1 MANHPGGG
9 RFRLR
14 IVLGRLAVLGA
25 VVPTAAGAAWQ
36 TLLSE
41 TGRRIEI
48 DRSTIVNGENSTGA
62 SATVTSRFVF
72 ERPIV
77 DPKTSSPYRFIEVVA
92 RYDCAARTYATTRRT
107 YYKDEGDPLRAEEVK
122 LPFDTPV
129 RTGSPEDR
137 IRREV
142 CRPKPATPV
151 VAEAAKLASRASDAA
166 LALRRENE
174 ALVARQVQKELAAV
188 PGKPSVR
195 ATPSDD
201 VVPAVPRPGA
211 TDPRPAAPRAAAPT
225 NGKPE
230 RADGRARPR
239 VEPATCSSG
248 RQQSPIDVRE
258 TIAVDLEP
266 IQFAYRPVP
275 FRVADSA
282 RGLQMNVYGG
292 GFGLLGKTYALSRI
306 DFRRPAE
313 TSIAG
318 KVFDMEAQLV
328 HRSEDGK
335 LAVVVVLLESGAE
348 NPVIQTALNNLP
360 LERGG
365 EVSPPGQSV
374 DVERL
379 LPDDRRYYAFMGS
392 LTTPPCTEDVL
403 WLVLKEPQPVS
414 AEQQAIFARLYA
426 PNARPVQAT
435 NGRIVKESR

>member
-1 MANHPGGG
+1 MGNYPGGG

-14 IVLGRLAVLGA
+14 IALGGLAVLGA
-25 VVPTAAGAAWQ
+25 VAPTVVGAAWQ
-36 TLLSE
+36 TLVSE

-48 DRSTIVNGENSTGA
+48 DRSTIVVGESGAGA
-62 SATVTSRFVF
+62 SATVTSRIVL

-77 DPKTSSPYRFIEVVA
+77 DPKASSPYKIIEVVA
-92 RYDCAARTYATTRRT
+92 RYDCAARTYSTTRRS
-107 YYKDEGDPLRAEEVK
+107 YFKEDGDLLRAEDVK

-137 IRREV
+137 ILREA
-142 CRPKPATPV
+142 CRPKPATPS
-151 VAEAAKLASRASDAA
+151 AGEAGKLAAKAGDAA

-174 ALVARQVQKELAAV
+174 TLVARQVQKELAAM
-188 PGKPSVR
+188 PGKPTVR
-195 ATPSDD
+195 ATPIDE
-201 VVPAVPRPGA
+201 VVSSVAKRETADSRQP
-211 TDPRPAAPRAAAPT
+211 APRSVAPANDRPDRT
-225 NGKPE
+225 E
-230 RADGRARPR
+230 GRARQR
-239 VEPATCSSG
+239 ADSASCANG
-248 RQQSPIDVRE
+248 RQQSPIDVRD

-275 FRVADSA
+275 FRVVDS
-282 RGLQMNVYGG
+282 RHGLQMSVYGG
-292 GFGLLGKTYALSRI
+292 GFGLLGKTYALMRI

-313 TSIAG
+313 TVIAG

-335 LAVVVVLLESGAE
+335 LAVVVVLLDNGSE

-379 LPDDRRYYAFMGS
+379 LPEYRRYYAFMGS

-414 AEQQAIFARLYA
+414 AAQQAIFARLYA
-426 PNARPVQAT
+426 PNARPVQPAS
-435 NGRIVKESR
+435 GRIIKESR

>member
-1 MANHPGGG
+1 M
-9 RFRLR
+9 
-14 IVLGRLAVLGA
+14 
-25 VVPTAAGAAWQ
+25 
-36 TLLSE
+36 
-41 TGRRIEI
+41 
-48 DRSTIVNGENSTGA
+48 
-62 SATVTSRFVF
+62 
-72 ERPIV
+72 
-77 DPKTSSPYRFIEVVA
+77 
-92 RYDCAARTYATTRRT
+92 
-107 YYKDEGDPLRAEEVK
+107 
-122 LPFDTPV
+122 
-129 RTGSPEDR
+129 
-137 IRREV
+137 
-142 CRPKPATPV
+142 
-151 VAEAAKLASRASDAA
+151 
-166 LALRRENE
+166 
-174 ALVARQVQKELAAV
+174 
-188 PGKPSVR
+188 
-195 ATPSDD
+195 
-201 VVPAVPRPGA
+201 
-211 TDPRPAAPRAAAPT
+211 
-225 NGKPE
+225 
-230 RADGRARPR
+230 
-239 VEPATCSSG
+239 
-248 RQQSPIDVRE
+248 RE

>member
-1 MANHPGGG
+1 MGNHPGGG

-14 IVLGRLAVLGA
+14 IALGGLAVLGA
-25 VVPTAAGAAWQ
+25 VAPTAVGAAWQ

-48 DRSTIVNGENSTGA
+48 DRSTIVVGETGA
-62 SATVTSRFVF
+62 GANATVSSRIVL

-77 DPKTSSPYRFIEVVA
+77 DPKTSSPYKVIEVVA
-92 RYDCAARTYATTRRT
+92 RYDCAARTYSTTRRS
-107 YYKDEGDPLRAEEVK
+107 YFKEDGDPLRAEEVK

-129 RTGSPEDR
+129 RTGSPEDK
-137 IRREV
+137 ILREV
-142 CRPKPATPV
+142 CRPKPATPQ
-151 VAEAAKLASRASDAA
+151 AGEAGKLAAKAGEAA

-174 ALVARQVQKELAAV
+174 ALVARQVQKELAAM
-188 PGKPSVR
+188 PGKPTVR
-195 ATPSDD
+195 ATPKDE
-201 VVPAVPRPGA
+201 VVTSV
-211 TDPRPAAPRAAAPT
+211 TRPATADSRPPASHGAPPVIDGPGRA
-225 NGKPE
+225 E
-230 RADGRARPR
+230 GRARAR
-239 VEPATCSSG
+239 GESATCTNG
-248 RQQSPIDVRE
+248 RQQSPIDVRD

-275 FRVADSA
+275 FRVVDS
-282 RGLQMNVYGG
+282 RHGLQMSVYGG

-335 LAVVVVLLESGAE
+335 LAVVAVLFESGSE

-379 LPDDRRYYAFMGS
+379 LPEDRRYYAFMGS

-403 WLVLKEPQPVS
+403 WLVLKQPQPVS
-414 AEQQAIFARLYA
+414 VEQQAIFARLYA
-426 PNARPVQAT
+426 PNARPLQPA
-435 NGRIVKESR
+435 NGRSIKESR